1 MGVFG
6 VSGDAAGSDGAVPA
20 AAAAEDP
27 LARPVAAPGGREHG
41 SKPFGEFTLAD
52 VRARSAELSSVVG
65 FGTAR
70 VAGVA
75 RGWSELARAME
86 VAGAATVAELGPER
100 AAEFAR
106 KLWVVPPSGSLL

>member
-1 MGVFG
+1 MGLDG
-6 VSGDAAGSDGAVPA
+6 VSGGRAAPGDAP
-20 AAAAEDP
+20 EDP
-27 LARPVAAPGGREHG
+27 LARLVAAPGGRDRG
-41 SKPFGEFTLAD
+41 SMPFGAFSLAD
-52 VRARSAELSSVVG
+52 VRERAAELSSAVG

-75 RGWSELARAME
+75 RGWSELAHAME
-86 VAGAATVAELGPER
+86 AVGATTVAGLEPEH

>member
-6 VSGDAAGSDGAVPA
+6 VNDDAAGSDGAVP
-20 AAAAEDP
+20 AAAEDP

-70 VAGVA
+70 VAGIA
-75 RGWSELARAME
+75 RGWTELARAME
-86 VAGAATVAELGPER
+86 AAGAGTVAELEPER
-100 AAEFAR
+100 GAEFAR
-106 KLWVVPPSGSLL
+106 QLWVVPPGGTLL

>member
-1 MGVFG
+1 
-6 VSGDAAGSDGAVPA
+6 VSAQRT
-20 AAAAEDP
+20 EDP
-27 LARPVAAPGGREHG
+27 LARPVAAPGGRDRG

-52 VRARSAELSSVVG
+52 VRERAAELSSVVG

-86 VAGAATVAELGPER
+86 AAGAKTVAGLGSER
-100 AAEFAR
+100 AGEFAR
-106 KLWVVPPSGSLL
+106 KLWVVPPGGSLL